1 MFFFYESFNV
11 PNTGSWQI
19 WQTVEKDALLPAG
32 KYTLKI
38 NVLGSEFN
46 INWFNFITLDTT
58 NRLAI
63 PGLVEAEA
71 YDSQDGMATTTTTDS
86 SGGQELGY
94 LDKGDYALYAVNVA
108 QSGTYNIKSRIA
120 TNYNDATFSLTL
132 EDESGL
138 IYKLAEV
145 APANTGGWTNW
156 NTITQEAVLPKGNFT
171 LKMTSTNSAVN
182 INWYDFEF
190 ISSDNNQ
197 F

>member
-1 MFFFYESFNV
+1 M
-11 PNTGSWQI
+11 
-19 WQTVEKDALLPAG
+19 
-32 KYTLKI
+32 
-38 NVLGSEFN
+38 
-46 INWFNFITLDTT
+46 
-58 NRLAI
+58 AI

-71 YDSQDGMATTTTTDS
+71 YDSQDGMTTTTTSDS

-94 LDKGDYALYAVNVA
+94 LDEGDYALYSVSVA

-145 APANTGGWTNW
+145 EQISTGGWTSW
-156 NTITQEAVLPKGNFT
+156 NTITKEAVLPKGNFT

-190 ISSDNNQ
+190 ISSEKQPILIPGIVQAEKYNSQLGVAVESCADIGGGQNLNYIDQ
-197 F
+197 GDFVNYNVLIQHT